1 MLSAVGKDVS
11 WAELTSA
18 ITQVKTFNFHLP
30 SPPHSASPLYPTPEP
45 QNKIQSNPE
54 LVARNKESIL
64 GSGYFSLSS
73 LLQGAWSRGR
83 GAGHVI
89 FIQRA
94 QPDTPIILTPSLCM
108 CLSSLVLKMVQYV
121 MGRLEVRSNKGK
133 LLEGRAKTFHLRSLL
148 IKNESSY
155 YYIISVQ
162 EEGTFRIMT

>member
-1 MLSAVGKDVS
+1 
-11 WAELTSA
+11 
-18 ITQVKTFNFHLP
+18 
-30 SPPHSASPLYPTPEP
+30 
-45 QNKIQSNPE
+45 
-54 LVARNKESIL
+54 
-64 GSGYFSLSS
+64 
-73 LLQGAWSRGR
+73 
-83 GAGHVI
+83 
-89 FIQRA
+89 
-94 QPDTPIILTPSLCM
+94 M